1 MSNILLLQDLLDS
14 RKRKADELEFYT
26 EQKKQLEMKL
36 TLLRRE
42 INLTDT
48 ILQMIRKEE
57 LIEIARGN

>member
-26 EQKKQLEMKL
+26 EQKKQLETKL